1 MAASGRFYSD
11 PMFGTV
17 YRQWFGLTNR
27 NGGSGAFLTGVP
39 GHPIQF
45 NETQFNVVKRW
56 YPPRKGAIQMMKQ
69 GVVTIA
75 TLGKGE
81 QSFRLSV
88 SATTAAA
95 AFATL
100 VASTTSAPWTIASK
114 VTSKG
119 LTAGSYVSIMAS
131 TNVCST
137 GSVAIFIDWRPKYV
151 SGATSYDITDTA

>member
-11 PMFGTV
+11 AMYGLIT
-17 YRQWFGLTNR
+17 RQWFGLNAR
-27 NGGSGAFLTGVP
+27 NGGPNAGAGIT
-39 GHPIQF
+39 F
-45 NETQFNVVKRW
+45 NETQSNVVKRW
-56 YPPRKGAIQMMKQ
+56 YPPRKGAIQMMKM
-69 GVVTIA
+69 GVVTVA

-88 SATTAAA
+88 NGTTAAA

-119 LTAGSYVSIMAS
+119 LTAGSYVSILAS

-137 GSVAIFIDWRPKYV
+137 GTVAIFIDWRPKFV
-151 SGATSYDITDTA
+151 AGATSYDITDSA